1 MATDDTTS
9 DEIEAPTP
17 DREPTDDNRINHL
30 FSAVAE
36 HAETGDSEL
45 ILREPFTGAGEPD
58 RFRLRLWHP
67 NSGETDIGLRY
78 TPKQFEAFLHGLRMA
93 YEGRISRRADT
104 DD

>member
-1 MATDDTTS
+1 MATDDTNS

-45 ILREPFTGAGEPD
+45 IIREPFTAAFEPT
-58 RFRLRLWHP
+58 RYRLRLRHP
-67 NSGETDIGLRY
+67 DSGETDIGPAAEREA
-78 TPKQFEAFLHGLRMA
+78 FEAFLHGMRLA
-93 YEGRISRRADT
+93 YRGRISSKADT

>member
-1 MATDDTTS
+1 MATDDTNS

-17 DREPTDDNRINHL
+17 DREQTDDNRINHL

-58 RFRLRLWHP
+58 RYRLRLRHP
-67 NSGETDIGLRY
+67 DTGETDIGPSRNRDE
-78 TPKQFEAFLHGLRMA
+78 FEAFLHGLRMG
-93 YEGRISRRADT
+93 YEERISSKART
-104 DD
+104 DE